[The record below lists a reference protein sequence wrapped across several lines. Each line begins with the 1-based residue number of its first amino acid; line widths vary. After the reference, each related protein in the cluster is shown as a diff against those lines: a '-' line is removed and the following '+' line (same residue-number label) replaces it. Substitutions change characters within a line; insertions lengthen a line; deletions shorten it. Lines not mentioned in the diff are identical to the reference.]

1 MATEGLGYTIDP
13 TTGRRVPIEYTVD
26 AAGKRVLKTAQA
38 QAQQAPQFTP
48 QPSTPD
54 AFQAFMASGKEKGKE
69 LLGQVGQTAQSAREE
84 LLKPGGVAKNLAGE
98 YRRAGGGKSGAALGA
113 VGTLLSGDPLG
124 AAVSAPVG
132 VLAGMGANAATTA
145 LTQGLMNRSPAA
157 KAVGLA
163 ARFLVPGL
171 VGGAAQQATAGAVKA
186 ATGRA
191 EAGANAPVGGTP
203 MYVPGTSIALN
214 QAGLEQNQF
223 ERDLSNRLKEAQTMG
238 NYDIA
243 KTKELTDYALN
254 KQIELQKGLLPI
266 ADHERRQNLI
276 AAQQLQASQGAI
288 YQNLGRQAGLFKLA
302 GGAQAEAGATLRTM
316 ISNNPYAN
324 ATLSA
329 PSISF
334 G

>member
-1 MATEGLGYTIDP
+1 MAALPDP
-13 TTGRRVPIEYTVD
+13 WSTAVQPLSSPIYSP
-26 AAGKRVLKTAQA
+26 QA
-38 QAQQAPQFTP
+38 T
-48 QPSTPD
+48 TPD
-54 AFQAFMASGKEKGKE
+54 AFQAFMAGGKEKGKE
-69 LLGQVGQTAQSAREE
+69 ILGKVGQTAQSAKEE
-84 LLKPGGVAKNLAGE
+84 ILKPGGAFKNQAGA
-98 YRRAGGGKSGAALGA
+98 YRGAAGGKSGAAIGA

-145 LTQGLMNRSPAA
+145 LTKGLMAGPPAA
-157 KAVGLA
+157 KAAGLA
-163 ARFLVPGL
+163 ARFLIPGL

-186 ATGRA
+186 ATGKV

-223 ERDLSNRLKEAQTMG
+223 ERDLANRLKEAQTMG

-243 KTKELTDYALN
+243 KTKEITDYALN

-288 YQNLGRQAGLFKLA
+288 YQNLGRQAGMFKLA

-316 ISNNPYAN
+316 IANNPYAN

>member
-1 MATEGLGYTIDP
+1 MAALPDP
-13 TTGRRVPIEYTVD
+13 WSTAVQPLSSPIY
-26 AAGKRVLKTAQA
+26 
-38 QAQQAPQFTP
+38 APQAA
-48 QPSTPD
+48 TPD
-54 AFQAFMASGKEKGKE
+54 AFQAFIASGKEKGKE

-145 LTQGLMNRSPAA
+145 LTQGLMAGPPAA

-163 ARFLVPGL
+163 ARFLAPGL

-223 ERDLSNRLKEAQTMG
+223 NRDLANQLKAAQTMG

-316 ISNNPYAN
+316 IQNNPYAN